1 MKKTVKRLLV
11 LLLALSMSV
20 VAPVKVSAKTIK
32 DYTADV
38 TLYPKSSPSYSDK
51 QEVGACGG
59 KTKITNIKYTNKS
72 IAKVTTGKESYG
84 YVLYVQP
91 KKTGKLNIT
100 YKIGKDTHK
109 LKVYV
114 KKYVNPY
121 KQIKINGKNI
131 TSKFNK
137 TNVCVLSYKQYKGK
151 TVKLSFKKKKSWY
164 MPHGDYLT
172 KSNKLIQ
179 CIGPMSNPHKFKV
192 TKKGSKA
199 ALWTTDTSITGHEMS
214 EDCMIIFK

>member
-1 MKKTVKRLLV
+1 
-11 LLLALSMSV
+11 MSV
-20 VAPVKVSAKTIK
+20 IVPVKVSAKTIT
-32 DYTADV
+32 DYTEDV
-38 TLYPKSSPSYSDK
+38 TLYPKSSPSYLDK

-72 IAKVTTGKESYG
+72 IAKVTTGKKSYG

-91 KKTGKLNIT
+91 KKTGTLNIT

-109 LKVYV
+109 VKVYV

-121 KQIKINGKNI
+121 KQIKINGKDI

-151 TVKLSFKKKKSWY
+151 TVKLSFKRKRPWL
-164 MPHGDYLT
+164 MPHGDYVT

-179 CIGPMSNPHKFKV
+179 CIGGMSDPSKFKV
-192 TKKGSKA
+192 TKKDSKA
-199 ALWTTDTSITGHEMS
+199 ALWTTDTSETGHEMS
-214 EDCMIIFK
+214 EDCMIIFR

>member
-1 MKKTVKRLLV
+1 MC
-11 LLLALSMSV
+11 SH
-20 VAPVKVSAKTIK
+20 PVK
-32 DYTADV
+32 
-38 TLYPKSSPSYSDK
+38 
-51 QEVGACGG
+51 
-59 KTKITNIKYTNKS
+59 
-72 IAKVTTGKESYG
+72 
-84 YVLYVQP
+84 
-91 KKTGKLNIT
+91 
-100 YKIGKDTHK
+100 
-109 LKVYV
+109 
-114 KKYVNPY
+114 
-121 KQIKINGKNI
+121 
-131 TSKFNK
+131 NK

-179 CIGPMSNPHKFKV
+179 CIGPMSDPHKFKV

>member
-1 MKKTVKRLLV
+1 MKKTAKRLLV

-20 VAPVKVSAKTIK
+20 IAPVKVSAKTIT
-32 DYTADV
+32 DYTEDV

-72 IAKVTTGKESYG
+72 IAKVTTGKKSYG

-91 KKTGKLNIT
+91 KKTGTLNIT

-109 LKVYV
+109 VKVYV

-121 KQIKINGKNI
+121 KQIKINGKDI

-151 TVKLSFKKKKSWY
+151 TVKLSFKRKRPWL
-164 MPHGDYLT
+164 MPHGDYVT

-179 CIGPMSNPHKFKV
+179 CIGGMSDPSKFKV
-192 TKKGSKA
+192 TKKDSKA
-199 ALWTTDTSITGHEMS
+199 ALWTTDTSETGHEMS